1 MEGEVCFHQK
11 FGFCKF
17 KEMCS
22 KQHLEETCQELSACQ
37 KPNNCHKR
45 HPKECKRYEK
55 GFCRFGIG
63 CAYSHQ
69 EKSTL
74 KAGNKEINVKVEMLE
89 KMVFEMAEKIMKL
102 ESKVKENESKD
113 TNTTVEASRKIVTLE
128 KVNNIKDTTK
138 DPKEKKIKI

>member
-74 KAGNKEINVKVEMLE
+74 KAGNKEINVKVEMLK
-89 KMVFEMAEKIMKL
+89 KMMFEILKRQKIPK
-102 ESKVKENESKD
+102 KKR
-113 TNTTVEASRKIVTLE
+113 SRKKFQFLNLELKLGTLYQL
-128 KVNNIKDTTK
+128 KLN
-138 DPKEKKIKI
+138 PR